1 MDPNTIMTFAGKSM
15 QVDSWVVTG
24 FLKKTTCYLIG
35 QQSDGKFVFV
45 FQNPVTRTP
54 TVLSINARDVS
65 NLTLASPPSFS
76 YDDALYEHEPA
87 VLETFDEYLEY
98 LALGI
103 EDIILVQDPHYVI
116 LGGILT
122 PFAEVVLPPLQ
133 EKIFRENNFYD
144 GTDRKVM
151 CSTLHGNSVILGA
164 ALLPCQGV
172 LC

>member
-76 YDDALYEHEPA
+76 YDDALYEYEDLCDQVFSQSGSTTNVSSASVAP
-87 VLETFDEYLEY
+87 TF
-98 LALGI
+98 
-103 EDIILVQDPHYVI
+103 
-116 LGGILT
+116 T
-122 PFAEVVLPPLQ
+122 TT
-133 EKIFRENNFYD
+133 K
-144 GTDRKVM
+144 RKVSVDECNTTCPRCGSPAYQGFASLE
-151 CSTLHGNSVILGA
+151 CSNCG
-164 ALLPCQGV
+164 
-172 LC
+172 